1 MLRKKKK
8 RIITVNTTLWHIG
21 SRLYYARRG
30 SKRNS
35 RPAVRVALAGM
46 IIGVA
51 VMIVTIC
58 VVTGFKRTVADK
70 VAGFGAHIQVVNFD
84 NNSTYEM
91 QPVAVTDSLLAKLR
105 AIPHVA
111 SAEPFATKPGIIK
124 TDDAFQGVVFKGLPL
139 DTLHEYDFSRTSVGF
154 WQDNLC
160 EGSMPVSPNEILL
173 SRYLQRALRLEVG
186 APVYCYFVEEEIRVR
201 KFTVAGIYE
210 TGFIDY
216 DRAFLMG
223 DISVVRRL
231 NGWTE
236 QQASGIEVRVTD
248 RRYMDEV
255 DDRVFF
261 ATANRLDADG
271 NAYYVQNLMQQNPQI
286 FAWLDLLDMNVAII
300 IILMLCVA
308 GFSMVSG
315 LLILILDSVPFIGT
329 MKALGATNRYLQ
341 RVFLIQA
348 GLLIARGVLWGNII
362 GLGLCALQYLTHLVP
377 LDATTYYVNFVP
389 VAFPWTGWL
398 LLNVGTIVVSL
409 LILLAPS
416 ALVARISPARVMR
429 FE

>member
-1 MLRKKKK
+1 
-8 RIITVNTTLWHIG
+8 
-21 SRLYYARRG
+21 
-30 SKRNS
+30 
-35 RPAVRVALAGM
+35 
-46 IIGVA
+46 
-51 VMIVTIC
+51 
-58 VVTGFKRTVADK
+58 
-70 VAGFGAHIQVVNFD
+70 
-84 NNSTYEM
+84 
-91 QPVAVTDSLLAKLR
+91 
-105 AIPHVA
+105 
-111 SAEPFATKPGIIK
+111 
-124 TDDAFQGVVFKGLPL
+124 
-139 DTLHEYDFSRTSVGF
+139 
-154 WQDNLC
+154 
-160 EGSMPVSPNEILL
+160 MPVSPNEILL

-186 APVYCYFVEEEIRVR
+186 APVYCYFVEEDIRVR

-348 GLLIARGVLWGNII
+348 GLLIGRGVIWGNII
-362 GLGLCALQYLTHLVP
+362 GLGLCALQYATHLVP
-377 LDATTYYVNFVP
+377 LDASTYYVNFVP
-389 VAFPWTGWL
+389 VAFPWTGWV